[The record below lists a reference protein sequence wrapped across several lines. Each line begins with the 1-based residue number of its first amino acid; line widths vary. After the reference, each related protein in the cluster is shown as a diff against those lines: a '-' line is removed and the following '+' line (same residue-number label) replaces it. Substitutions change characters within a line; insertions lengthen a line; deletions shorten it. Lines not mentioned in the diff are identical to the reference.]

1 MIASIFFILCWVELL
16 VPTRPVGTAGEG
28 SRAHR
33 VWSNAFS
40 NGDASASNSS
50 HNSRN
55 LLMGNET
62 FFIGENKIALLL

>member
-1 MIASIFFILCWVELL
+1 VKQGTPSLVEPL
-16 VPTRPVGTAGEG
+16 
-28 SRAHR
+28 
-33 VWSNAFS
+33 FS

-62 FFIGENKIALLL
+62 FFIGENKIVLLL